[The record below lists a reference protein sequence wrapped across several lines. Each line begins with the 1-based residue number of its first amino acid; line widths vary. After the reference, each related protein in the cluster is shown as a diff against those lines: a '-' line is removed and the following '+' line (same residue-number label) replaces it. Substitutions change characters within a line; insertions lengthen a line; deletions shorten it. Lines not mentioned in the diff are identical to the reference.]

1 MAMNRDQAIRK
12 ILACLRMAASSNPNE
27 AATALRQ
34 AQALMDKY
42 GLTEADAATA
52 EIGEREAP
60 TGFRGGELPQSLI
73 ALAQVVAEG
82 YRCRVIGN
90 RSSKTVIKDFCL
102 HRQGKTTVQ
111 FLGAGA
117 DPEIAAYAFTVLRR
131 QLQRDKAAHV
141 ARVRVRAN
149 RERRAEEFA
158 IGWVSAICRL
168 FPRAELPEGRKAAI
182 DAAVDHRYG
191 ELESTAGKKIKGG
204 RAAPSDH
211 ASGYAAGRN
220 AQLNQGLAEGQKK
233 LEAMS

>member
-1 MAMNRDQAIRK
+1 MAMTRDQAIRK
-12 ILACLRMAASSNPNE
+12 ILACLRMAGSSNPTE

-42 GLTEADAATA
+42 GLTEADAASA

-73 ALAQVVAEG
+73 ALAAVVADG
-82 YRCRVIGN
+82 YRCHVIGN
-90 RSSKTVIKDFCL
+90 RRSKTVIKDFHL
-102 HRQGKTTVQ
+102 RRESKTTLR
-111 FLGAGA
+111 FFGAGA
-117 DPEIAAYAFTVLRR
+117 DPEIAVYAFTVLRR
-131 QLQRDKAAHV
+131 QMQRDKAAHV

-168 FPRAELPEGRKAAI
+168 FPRVELPEGREAAI
-182 DAAVDHRYG
+182 AAAVNHRYG
-191 ELESTAGKKIKGG
+191 ELESTSGKKIKGG
-204 RAAPSDH
+204 RAASSDYG
-211 ASGYAAGRN
+211 SGYAAGRN

-233 LEAMS
+233 LEALR